1 MPATIVRGASD
12 ALLELFVPTRCA
24 GCEYPGVL
32 LCPEC
37 LSRLE
42 RIRPER
48 ACPRCGAPECSVR
61 CHECR
66 DREFPFGGARAAVV
80 FDGPAPRMVV
90 LHKDASERRLSGVIA
105 ELMVPAVQDWAD
117 WADGVVGVPA
127 SPAAVVRRGYDHGA
141 DLAAALADRLGLAR
155 VKPLRCTTR
164 RDQRGL
170 GRGARAANVGFT
182 CEPPT
187 PSGLAVFAGAAGR
200 RERARLLPLAR
211 VLLVDDVFTTG
222 ATTAAAAAALLEAG
236 TEEVRVAAFARV
248 LRA

>member
-1 MPATIVRGASD
+1 MRAAAVTATSEAF
-12 ALLELFVPTRCA
+12 LELFAPTRCA

-37 LSRLE
+37 SSRLE
-42 RIRPER
+42 AIRPER
-48 ACPRCGAPECSVR
+48 ACPRCGAPECAVM

-66 DREFPFGGARAAVV
+66 DREFAFVTARAAVV

-105 ELMVPAVQDWAD
+105 GLMAPAVRDWSGWAD
-117 WADGVVGVPA
+117 AVVGVPA

-141 DLAAALADRLGLAR
+141 DLAAALAELLEVPGA
-155 VKPLRCTTR
+155 KPLRCTTR

-182 CEPPT
+182 CEPP
-187 PSGLAVFAGAAGR
+187 PAAGLAAGPAAR
-200 RERARLLPLAR
+200 RERARLLPPAR

-222 ATTAAAAAALLEAG
+222 ATTTAAAAALLEGG

>member
-1 MPATIVRGASD
+1 MPATVVRAARE
-12 ALLELFVPTRCA
+12 ALLELFAPTRCA
-24 GCEYPGVL
+24 GCEYPGAL

-37 LSRLE
+37 SSRLE
-42 RIRPER
+42 RIRPDR
-48 ACPRCGAPECSVR
+48 ACPRCGAPECVVR

-66 DREFPFGGARAAVV
+66 DREFAFQAARAGVV

-105 ELMVPAVQDWAD
+105 ELMLPAARDWAD
-117 WADGVVGVPA
+117 WADAVVGVPA

-141 DLAAALADRLGLAR
+141 DLAASIAGLLGVPA
-155 VKPLRCTTR
+155 VEPLRCTTV

-182 CEPPT
+182 CEPAP
-187 PSGLAVFAGAAGR
+187 LASR
-200 RERARLLPLAR
+200 QLARLLPPAR

-222 ATTAAAAAALLEAG
+222 ATTHAAAAALMEAG
-236 TEEVRVAAFARV
+236 TEEVRVLAFARV